1 MPSDWLLP
9 RTRRRSARFAC
20 RTLSDGNSAG
30 RRGHGSAWGAAARA
44 RSRETACPA
53 VRVLAWRTPRNF
65 AERIRKVIGGRDGV
79 AERKMF
85 GGIGWM
91 VSGNLACGMM
101 GDSLLGRL
109 DRDDTG
115 AGLRGVA
122 GTEITVCR
130 RRVKTDPPLPVE
142 F

>member
-1 MPSDWLLP
+1 M
-9 RTRRRSARFAC
+9 
-20 RTLSDGNSAG
+20 
-30 RRGHGSAWGAAARA
+30 
-44 RSRETACPA
+44 
-53 VRVLAWRTPRNF
+53 
-65 AERIRKVIGGRDGV
+65 IGGRDGV

-122 GTEITVCR
+122 GTKITVRLTRADIERAPLFAQCGSPNR
-130 RRVKTDPPLPVE
+130 ATPFPPLGH
-142 F
+142 